1 MCGRYTLMKEK
12 AELEGYFDA
21 VMDDF
26 ESFGPNY
33 NVSPTHRMPVVGAN
47 EDGRRTIRP
56 FRWGLLPF
64 WAKEKKISYNM
75 INARGES
82 VHSKK
87 SYKGSFKRK
96 RCLVPASGFYEWT
109 GKKGDKTPYYIYPT
123 HEDLFSFAGIYT
135 VWEAPDGEKVPTY
148 SIITTQANDKMN
160 KLHDRMPVM
169 LLKEQWNE
177 WLDPGNQNTQ
187 ALKELLQP
195 FPDDGIEFH
204 RVGKAVG
211 NVRNNSPEL
220 IEAV

>member
-21 VMDDF
+21 VMEDF

-33 NVSPTHRMPVVGAN
+33 NVAPTHTMPVVGAN
-47 EDGRRTIRP
+47 EDGHRTIRP

-64 WAKEKKISYNM
+64 WAKEQKVSYSM

-82 VHSKK
+82 VDSKK

-109 GKKGDKTPYYIYPT
+109 GKKGNKTPYYIYPT
-123 HEDLFSFAGIYT
+123 HEELFSFAGIYN
-135 VWEAPDGEKVPTY
+135 VWESPEGDKVPTY
-148 SIITTQANDKMN
+148 SIITTQANKKMSE
-160 KLHDRMPVM
+160 LHDRMPVM
-169 LLKEQWNE
+169 LLEEEWDE
-177 WLDPGNQNTQ
+177 WLDPGNQNTK

-195 FPDDGIEFH
+195 FPDDGIGFH
-204 RVGKAVG
+204 QVDKAVG
-211 NVRNNSPEL
+211 KVKNNSKEL
-220 IEAV
+220 IQAI